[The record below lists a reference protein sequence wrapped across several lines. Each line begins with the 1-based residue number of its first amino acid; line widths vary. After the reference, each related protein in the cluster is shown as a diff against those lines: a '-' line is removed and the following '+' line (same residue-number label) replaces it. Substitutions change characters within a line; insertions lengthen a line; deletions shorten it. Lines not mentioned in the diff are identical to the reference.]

1 MKRHTGFSAVIF
13 FSLIFSVSCSLKYD
27 TGIDVDEI
35 IPEFSFTDSVMTRYE
50 KKKKNVEMKVG
61 QLEQFKD
68 GHSMYAKDVVFSLF
82 EDGDVSMEGSCSYL
96 GADTKAEIYEM
107 FESIKLYRKKDDVRI
122 SGRSFHWNGKTE
134 QLTAGRN
141 DTVAIEKD
149 GMTVRGS
156 GFSASGAS
164 SSFAFNS
171 IVTGNIETKDE

>member
-1 MKRHTGFSAVIF
+1 MKYTDGP
-13 FSLIFSVSCSLKYD
+13 
-27 TGIDVDEI
+27 DVDDV

-50 KKKKNVEMKVG
+50 KKEKNVEMKVG

-82 EDGDVSMEGSCSYL
+82 EDGEMSMEGSCTFL
-96 GADTKAEIYEM
+96 GADTKKEIYEM
-107 FESIKLYRKKDDVRI
+107 YDSIKIYRKKDDMRI
-122 SGRSFHWNGKTE
+122 SGRSFHWNGKSE

-141 DTVAIEKD
+141 DTVTIEKD
-149 GMTVRGS
+149 GMVVRGS

-171 IVTGNIETKDE
+171 VVTGNIETKNE